1 MNVQEF
7 QNKLKEVQ
15 EIAKQNDNTLT
26 AAEIRAVF
34 DGCDLD
40 KSQLLGVLKY
50 LTSQGIVIEGME
62 NAGDNAKEPEKK
74 KIPLTEE
81 EKAYYK
87 QYLDKAIFEEGE
99 DFQQTTYITKL
110 NSNNINV
117 ENEIKEALWIKS
129 DYENI
134 GIVCN
139 PTLKLKIIPDLIK
152 DGYLEEQ

>member
-1 MNVQEF
+1 MIDHIAALIF
-7 QNKLKEVQ
+7 NKDRELLVLRKKTPNNRKECILPGGKR
-15 EIAKQNDNTLT
+15 EKGENDEQTLRR
-26 AAEIRAVF
+26 ELF
-34 DGCDLD
+34 EE
-40 KSQLLGVLKY
+40 LGVEIDS
-50 LTSQGIVIEGME
+50 LT
-62 NAGDNAKEPEKK
+62 
-74 KIPLTEE
+74 
-81 EKAYYK
+81 YYK

-139 PTLKLKIIPDLIK
+139 PTLKLKIILDLIK

>member
-1 MNVQEF
+1 MPGGKRE
-7 QNKLKEVQ
+7 KGE
-15 EIAKQNDNTLT
+15 NDEQTLRR
-26 AAEIRAVF
+26 ELF
-34 DGCDLD
+34 EE
-40 KSQLLGVLKY
+40 LGVEIDS
-50 LTSQGIVIEGME
+50 LT
-62 NAGDNAKEPEKK
+62 
-74 KIPLTEE
+74 
-81 EKAYYK
+81 YYK

-139 PTLKLKIIPDLIK
+139 PTLKLKIIHKILVK
-152 DGYLEEQ
+152 YLTCNFLCGKIFIE